1 MVDPTDAEIEAAIR
15 RELLRPASRTMP
27 VSALAGHL
35 ASAVL
40 AAIRGAGY
48 EVAREERGDGARG

>member
-1 MVDPTDAEIEAAIR
+1 MTNLHTTIEAAIR

-27 VSALAGHL
+27 VSALSSHL
-35 ASAVL
+35 AAAVL

-48 EVAREERGDGARG
+48 EVAREECGDGVRG